1 MRYRRLTIA
10 LMLLTALFMMSC
22 RSSKQT
28 LQQRQ
33 TERVADTVRETVF
46 VFDTVRET
54 VTVYDTIR
62 EKTTIR
68 LNADG
73 DTMSRTTEREHVSDR
88 TRERAQATQQMATSQ
103 RSHDEESASDE
114 KQTVIE
120 QPKRWLPWYTLMI
133 IGWGLGLLTAWGIMT
148 LIRRKL

>member
-1 MRYRRLTIA
+1 MRSTKFKIA
-10 LMLLTALFMMSC
+10 LMLLTALFMTSC
-22 RSSKQT
+22 RSSKPM
-28 LQQRQ
+28 LEQRQ
-33 TERVADTVRETVF
+33 TERIADTVRETIYLC
-46 VFDTVRET
+46 DTVAET

-62 EKTTIR
+62 ETTTIQ

-88 TRERAQATQQMATSQ
+88 TRERASASQQTATSQ
-103 RSHDEESASDE
+103 RSHDEECTSDE

-133 IGWGLGLLTAWGIMT
+133 IGWGLGLLTAWGIKA

>member
-1 MRYRRLTIA
+1 MRSTKFKIA
-10 LMLLTALFMMSC
+10 LMLLTALFMTSC
-22 RSSKQT
+22 RSSKPM
-28 LQQRQ
+28 LEQRQ
-33 TERVADTVRETVF
+33 TERIADTVRETIYLC
-46 VFDTVRET
+46 DTVAET

-62 EKTTIR
+62 ETTTIQ
-68 LNADG
+68 LNAEG

-88 TRERAQATQQMATSQ
+88 TRERASASQQTATSQ
-103 RSHDEESASDE
+103 RSHDEESTSDE

-133 IGWGLGLLTAWGIMT
+133 IGWGLGLLTAWGIMA